1 MRHRKAGRRLGR
13 TTSHRDAM
21 MRNMVTS
28 LLEHGRIT
36 TTDQKAKELRGLA
49 DRMVTLGKRDT
60 LHARRL
66 AARVI
71 RSEDIVKRLFSEI
84 APGFVERHGGYTRI
98 VKTRLRHGDGAQL
111 SVIELMPPGPPETKG
126 KPSLAPT
133 LKSSVVPT
141 TKEKFDSSKG

>member
-36 TTDQKAKELRGLA
+36 TTDPKAKELRGLL
-49 DRMVTLGKRDT
+49 DRMVTLGKKDS
-60 LHARRL
+60 LHARRM

-71 RSEDIVKRLFSEI
+71 RSEDVVKKLFSEI
-84 APGFVERHGGYTRI
+84 APGFAERHGGYTRI
-98 VKTRLRHGDGAQL
+98 VKTRLRHGDGAQM
-111 SVIELMPPGPPETKG
+111 SIIELMPPGPPETKG

-141 TKEKFDSSKG
+141 TKEKFGADAG